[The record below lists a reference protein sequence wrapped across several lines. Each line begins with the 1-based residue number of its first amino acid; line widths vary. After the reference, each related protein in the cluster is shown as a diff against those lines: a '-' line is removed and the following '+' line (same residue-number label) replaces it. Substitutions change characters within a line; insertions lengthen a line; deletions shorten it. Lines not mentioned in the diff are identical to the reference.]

1 MNTASSVLSVCHPP
15 QEPSYLHVG
24 MNNLLVAFG
33 QRVFAN
39 PSLGAVH
46 IVHMSPVHNA
56 VD

>member
-24 MNNLLVAFG
+24 MNNLLVALG

-46 IVHMSPVHNA
+46 ILHMSPVHNA